1 MAGADGTRR
10 EAEAEGRRR
19 GSGITWADAM
29 EWSGGRVREESGGGG
44 RGWGGSVTGERG
56 WKSGKEA
63 DQINHQAAHNWT
75 RCTRERVAARR
86 KVTPVIC
93 N

>member
-44 RGWGGSVTGERG
+44 
-56 WKSGKEA
+56 
-63 DQINHQAAHNWT
+63 AA
-75 RCTRERVAARR
+75 
-86 KVTPVIC
+86 
-93 N
+93 